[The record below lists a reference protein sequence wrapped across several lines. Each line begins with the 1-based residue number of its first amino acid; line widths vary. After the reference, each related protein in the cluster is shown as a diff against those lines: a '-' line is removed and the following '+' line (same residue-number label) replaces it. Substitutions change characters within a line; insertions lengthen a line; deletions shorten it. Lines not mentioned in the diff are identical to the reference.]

1 MNKIGGLKKQKEGIK
16 ADSLPGF
23 NDSFYSASWPMVTW
37 VDKVL
42 KDKASKLRSISAKS
56 CLKKEV
62 KKVSGMF
69 L

>member
-1 MNKIGGLKKQKEGIK
+1 
-16 ADSLPGF
+16 
-23 NDSFYSASWPMVTW
+23 MVTW

-42 KDKASKLRSISAKS
+42 KDKASKLRSSSAKS
-56 CLKKEV
+56 RLKKEI